1 MIKNIF
7 AGVGALSIV
16 GSSLLIAAEPIAID
30 PIIQQRLEK
39 IDPMMNKV
47 IEISRIPGMSVGVV
61 VDGKVVFSKG
71 YGVRNFSETSPVT
84 DNSLFAIGSCSKA
97 FTTFAIG
104 QLVDEGMIAWDD
116 PVIKYIPEFRLHDIH
131 ATHHLTIKDLVT
143 HRSGLPRHDFV
154 WYNSKFSRSELLN
167 RLQHLE
173 PTSDIREKFQYNNLM
188 YAVAGLV
195 IERLTGQTW
204 EEFIQNR
211 IFDPIGMNLSNFSVD
226 DSQQSNDYASPHS
239 ERNEKTE
246 IIPFRNLS
254 NIGPAGSI
262 NSSAADMVKWVQLQ
276 LSEGNV
282 EGKHLI
288 NKATLQ
294 EMHIVQMPMP
304 PLPSEET
311 PYMFGYGLGWMT
323 GLHKGHYTVA
333 HGGGI
338 DGFISSVVLFPKEK
352 IGVVVLTNSDSHGLF
367 PQSAAYGIADL
378 LMGVEDDQWLS
389 QAEEKEKQMKALLK
403 KAENENAPT
412 EIVAVRPFENYV
424 GEFENPGYGT
434 VKVSLDQDAL
444 MASHNEISYALK
456 HKCYDHFTVSAKLVE
471 TQKFNCSFISNASG
485 EISEL
490 QIAIEPLLPPI
501 VFKRK
506 TATELLA
513 TDYLKKFAG
522 VFECPVFSMDIALKK
537 GRLTATV
544 PGQPSCELKPEKPNV
559 FSLKELP
566 DCILQFIVGM
576 DGAVSELQLQQAG
589 QTFSLKAKAA
599 D

>member
-1 MIKNIF
+1 MIKNI
-7 AGVGALSIV
+7 VLSVI
-16 GSSLLIAAEPIAID
+16 GSTLLSASVPT
-30 PIIQQRLEK
+30 QKLEK
-39 IDPMMNKV
+39 IDSMMNQAL
-47 IEISRIPGMSVGVV
+47 ETFQIPGMSVGIV
-61 VDGKVVFSKG
+61 VDGKVVLTKG
-71 YGVRNFSETSPVT
+71 YGVRNFSENSPVT
-84 DNSLFAIGSCSKA
+84 ENSLFAIGSCSKA
-97 FTTFAIG
+97 FTTFALG
-104 QLVDEGMIAWDD
+104 QLVDEGMITWDD

-188 YAVAGLV
+188 YAVAGVV
-195 IERLTGQTW
+195 IERVTGQKW

-211 IFDPIGMNLSNFSVD
+211 IFDQLSMNLSNFSVD
-226 DSQQSNDYASPHS
+226 DSQQSDDYASPHS
-239 ERNEKTE
+239 ERNEQIKV
-246 IIPFRNLS
+246 IPFRNLS
-254 NIGPAGSI
+254 NMGPAGSI
-262 NSSAADMVKWVQLQ
+262 NSSASDMAKWIQLQ
-276 LSEGNV
+276 LSEGTV
-282 EGKHLI
+282 GGTHVI

-304 PLPSEET
+304 TLPSEET

-378 LMGVEDDQWLS
+378 LIGLEDDQWLS
-389 QAEEKEKQMKALLK
+389 RAKEKEKQMKALLK
-403 KAENENAPT
+403 KAENEDTLT
-412 EIVAVRPFENYV
+412 EAVAVRSFEKYI
-424 GEFENPGYGT
+424 GEFENPGYGA
-434 VKVSLDQDAL
+434 VKVSIEQGAL
-444 MASHNEISYALK
+444 LASHNEISYALK
-456 HKCYDHFTVSAKLVE
+456 HKCYDHFIISAKLVE
-471 TQKFNCSFISNASG
+471 AQKFNCSFISNASG
-485 EISEL
+485 EILEL

-513 TDYLKKFAG
+513 TGYLKKFAG
-522 VFECPVFSMDIALKK
+522 VFECPVFSLDITLKK

-566 DCILQFIVGM
+566 DCILQFILGV
-576 DGAVSELQLQQAG
+576 DGTVSELQLQQAG
-589 QTFSLKAKAA
+589 QTFNLKAKVA
-599 D
+599 DL